1 MAMGPG
7 IAKSCVRDIA
17 ASVAAGLGQ
26 SEAVSQSLD
35 GFVFPQFEGALEQ
48 HEDLVKCVRHALG
61 IAGAGNVI
69 LDEVDS
75 KLAVFTGRR
84 VSAKY

>member
-1 MAMGPG
+1 
-7 IAKSCVRDIA
+7 VRDIA
-17 ASVAAGLGQ
+17 ATLNAGLAAPD
-26 SEAVSQSLD
+26 AVSQAFD
-35 GFVFPQFEGALEQ
+35 GFVLPQFEGALEQ

-61 IAGAGNVI
+61 VAGAGKTL